1 MLKNKH
7 MRLDQ
12 DKIEKAKKILRVKT
26 ETEVIDRAL
35 EKVIQWD
42 RERLQR
48 KTLFRR
54 ILELRNSMGKME
66 EDPALWVKL
75 ARRGRDLSI

>member
-1 MLKNKH
+1 MLRNKH

-12 DKIEKAKKILRVKT
+12 DKIERVKKILQVKT

-42 RERLQR
+42 REKFQR
-48 KTLFRR
+48 KTLLRR
-54 ILELRNSMGKME
+54 IIELRTSVGKVK
-66 EDPALWVKL
+66 EDPSLWVKL
-75 ARRGRDLSI
+75 SRRAKDLSI

>member
-54 ILELRNSMGKME
+54 IIELRNSMGKME

-75 ARRGRDLSI
+75 ARRGRDFSI